1 MSECITQEDA
11 MNMST
16 EQAIQILK
24 PMQSMMRDQHG
35 CPISDAYFAL
45 EKAIE
50 ELEKKADAVE
60 VVRCKD
66 CGAFRKFA
74 TKKYEWE
81 TDGFCNQTN
90 WCMRDDDYCSDGERR
105 SE

>member
-1 MSECITQEDA
+1 MIDINHKDIEES
-11 MNMST
+11 N
-16 EQAIQILK
+16 
-24 PMQSMMRDQHG
+24 
-35 CPISDAYFAL
+35 
-45 EKAIE
+45 AIE
-50 ELEKKADAVE
+50 IDGIEFVK

-90 WCMRDDDYCSDGERR
+90 WCMRDDDYCSDGERK
-105 SE
+105 EE